1 MYEEFGISKE
11 LIETSKEVENELKK
25 IFEKYEENCMKAS
38 KKV

>member
-11 LIETSKEVENELKK
+11 LIEVSKEVENELKD

-38 KKV
+38 